1 MALPAALIGI
11 ARGASY
17 LKKLNNLRK
26 LKKAQQAGKAFEAKL
41 KNPYFSTNPTL
52 REPTSKL
59 GTVFKGAAANTAAES
74 IFDLDVLPGFDE
86 LFSPNIAQAPTTQEP
101 NLNRSRL
108 SRADILTGKV
118 ANKNSSKDILKN
130 KILKRKYKS
139 SKP

>member
-1 MALPAALIGI
+1 MALPAIGAAIAI

-41 KNPYFSTNPTL
+41 KNSYIPPNPTL

-59 GTVFKGAAANTAAES
+59 GTIFKAAAANTAAES
-74 IFDLDVLPGFDE
+74 TFDVDVLPGFDD
-86 LFSPNIAQAPTTQEP
+86 LFKSTEAQAPGNNP
-101 NLNRSRL
+101 PKSVLN
-108 SRADILTGKV
+108 
-118 ANKNSSKDILKN
+118 NE
-130 KILKRKYKS
+130 ILKRKYKS